1 MQNRRFMRAQAILNA
16 LPIVPHPPITL
27 LALAAK
33 PSVQAYLP
41 TGSSTASVHKLLRK
55 DLLWL
60 EAQFGPD
67 IRVEEG
73 GNGRATRYS
82 RTPQAQGYMA
92 SDSVMMAFAL
102 TRLMLCELMPPDAY
116 RALEQQVR
124 GAPRDV
130 AKIHAWQDRIVH
142 RLPVLIA
149 RKVDPEVSRVVYQA
163 IEQRLGVQLGVRA
176 GFATQGTVLLCLHPV
191 GLLFDQGVR
200 HLVGMD
206 DQGRWRTIALAK
218 LQSAHLLGPVPAHVE
233 AHRLIDLE
241 DQGLLMESGQGLG
254 LGLGLGTQ
262 IRLALQVINPRIL
275 EELQAAQLG
284 DEMHPKPLSAGRHR
298 LCSQVILT
306 VALLDW
312 LVARAA
318 DVQVLTPVAVAAHVR
333 QRLLEGLKAYPV
345 QP

>member
-27 LALAAK
+27 LALAAR

-41 TGSSTASVHKLLRK
+41 TGSSTASVRKLLRK

-82 RTPQAQGYMA
+82 RTPQAQGHTV
-92 SDSVMMAFAL
+92 SDGVMMAFAL
-102 TRLMLCELMPPDAY
+102 TRLMLCELMPPDSF
-116 RALEQQVR
+116 RAIEHQMR
-124 GAPRDV
+124 GAPEDV

-163 IEQRLGVQLGVRA
+163 IQQRLGVQLGVRT
-176 GFATQGTVLLCLHPV
+176 GIETEDTVLLCLHPV

-206 DQGRWRTIALAK
+206 EQGHWRTIALAK
-218 LQSAHLLGPVPAHVE
+218 LHSAHLLGPVPAHVE
-233 AHRLIDLE
+233 AHRLVDLE
-241 DQGLLMESGQGLG
+241 EQGLLMESGQGLG
-254 LGLGLGTQ
+254 LGTQ
-262 IRLALQVINPRIL
+262 IRLALQVVNPRIL
-275 EELQAAQLG
+275 EALQAVHLG
-284 DEMHPKPLSAGRHR
+284 DDMRLDSLSDGRHR
-298 LCSQVILT
+298 LCSQVCVSL
-306 VALLDW
+306 ALLDW

-318 DVQVLTPVAVAAHVR
+318 DVQVLAPVAVAAHVR
-333 QRLLEGLKAYPV
+333 QRLLEGLKVYPL